1 MREEIHLLLG
11 HEPRVIAGV
20 APTTTVLEWLRT
32 REYACGTKEGCAEG
46 DCGACTVAL
55 GEPDGVGGVRY
66 RPVNACILLVPA
78 LDGRQLL
85 TVEHMRAADGALHPV
100 QRALVERHGSQCGF
114 CTPGFVMSLFAQ
126 YHSGR
131 GAARGE
137 INEAL
142 AGNLCR
148 CTGYR
153 PIADAAADSCAAP
166 AGDQFSATAA
176 ATAARLAALPATP
189 LDIGHAEGRYLAP
202 RTLAELGALYAAHPT
217 ATLVAGATDVGL
229 WVTKE
234 RRAMPLVIGLDRVA
248 GLSDIAVTD
257 TALRIGAGALYEDA
271 LAILAADWPELGV
284 MLRRLGSRQIRNR
297 GTIGG
302 NLGTASPIGDMAP
315 ALLAL
320 DATLTLRH
328 GDTERALPLRE
339 FFLGYRRTALLPGEF
354 IASIAVPRPAAGE
367 TLRVYKVSKRF
378 EEDIS
383 AVCTA
388 FWLRVEDGT
397 VRDLRVA
404 FGGMAATPLRVPGV
418 EAALIGQSWT
428 RETVARG
435 MAAMDA
441 ALHPIGDMRAS
452 ARYRST
458 VARNLLLRLWLETSG
473 QPART
478 RLLDNAA

>member
-11 HEPRVIAGV
+11 HEPRVIVGV

-55 GEPDGVGGVRY
+55 GEPDGQGGVHY
-66 RPVNACILLVPA
+66 RPVNACILFVPA

-100 QRALVERHGSQCGF
+100 QRALVEHHGSQCGF

-126 YHSGR
+126 YHAGR
-131 GAARGE
+131 GAGRGE

-153 PIADAAADSCAAP
+153 PIADAAFDACAAP
-166 AGDQFSATAA
+166 VGDQFSDGAV
-176 ATAARLAALPATP
+176 TAARLLAMPATP
-189 LDIGHAEGRYLAP
+189 LAIDHADGRYFAP
-202 RTLAELGALYAAHPT
+202 RTLAELGTLYADHPS

-229 WVTKE
+229 WITKE

-257 TALRIGAGALYEDA
+257 RALWIGAGALYEDA
-271 LAILAADWPELGV
+271 LATLAADWPEFSV

-328 GDTERALPLRE
+328 GDMERELPLRE
-339 FFLGYRRTALLPGEF
+339 FFLGYRQTALRPGEF
-354 IASIAVPRPAAGE
+354 IASIAMPRSEQGG

-378 EEDIS
+378 EEDVS
-383 AVCTA
+383 AVCAA
-388 FWLRVEDGT
+388 FWLCVEDGT
-397 VRDLRVA
+397 VRNLRVA
-404 FGGMAATPLRVPGV
+404 FGGMAATPLRVPEV
-418 EAALIGQSWT
+418 EAALIGKAWT

-452 ARYRST
+452 AQYRST